1 MNVKINLIRI
11 LLLLGLLTLPTGSA
25 YAQSPNGDIIR
36 FGEDFTLDEGETLN
50 GSIAVFGGNIEIQED
65 ATVNG
70 DIALFGGN
78 LMVEDGVEI
87 NGDIAMFGGNITI
100 DGTVDG
106 DIVIFGGQ
114 VLLTST
120 AVVDGD
126 IATIGGQVTQ
136 EPGAEVTGNIT
147 NNAAPSID
155 VPEVNVPPVSPNIPN
170 PDVSVRVNNPFWELM
185 GAILQAVVIAGIGML
200 LALFLQPQLERAGE
214 AITRQPFLAGGYGL
228 LTFIAVPVAV
238 VIMAITLILIP
249 VSLLVVFL
257 VMPAVWVF
265 GMVTLGQ
272 EVGARFTRAINQ
284 SWAPV
289 LATGFGTFLMM
300 LIVGLVDLI
309 PCVGWLPSFLVTLIG
324 IGGAAMTWFG
334 TRNPP
339 GYVSA
344 PVTVEQIPPAS

>member
-1 MNVKINLIRI
+1 MKVKMNLIRI
-11 LLLLGLLTLPTGSA
+11 ILLLGLLILPTGSV

-36 FGEDFTLDEGETLN
+36 FGEDYTLEEGETLD

-120 AVVDGD
+120 AVVDGN

-136 EPGAEVTGNIT
+136 EPGAEVSGDVT
-147 NNAAPSID
+147 NNAPPSID
-155 VPEVNVPPVSPNIPN
+155 VPPVNPNAPN
-170 PDVSVRVNNPFWELM
+170 PNVSVRVNNPFWDLM

-200 LALFLQPQLERAGE
+200 LTLFLQPQLERAGD
-214 AITRQPFLAGGYGL
+214 AMTRQPFLAGGYGL
-228 LTFIAVPVAV
+228 LTFIVVPVAAL
-238 VIMAITLILIP
+238 IMAITLILIP
-249 VSLLVVFL
+249 VSLLVVFM

-265 GMVTLGQ
+265 GMVALGH
-272 EVGARFTRAINQ
+272 EVGDRFTRAINQ

-289 LATGFGTFLMM
+289 LSTGFGTFLLM

-309 PCVGWLPSFLVTLIG
+309 PCVGWLPSFLVALVG
-324 IGGAAMTWFG
+324 VGGVAMTWFG

-339 GYVSA
+339 GYVTV
-344 PVTVEQIPPAS
+344 PVPAEQIPPAS